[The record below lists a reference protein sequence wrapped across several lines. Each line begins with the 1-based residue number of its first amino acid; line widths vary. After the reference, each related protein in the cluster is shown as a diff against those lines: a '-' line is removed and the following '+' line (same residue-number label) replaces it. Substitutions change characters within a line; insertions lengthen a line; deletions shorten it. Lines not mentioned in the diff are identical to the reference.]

1 LTFGN
6 IFLETIDK
14 RAGLCYGGVQNIR
27 SGAPAM
33 PNKRR
38 DPTSSEE
45 QKAPAPPTDIDA
57 LIADLVEQQ
66 RQLAAHLR
74 RTDIADGA
82 LAQLFSAY
90 GRNAATL
97 GKLLRDRL
105 ALSRKSADDLTAI
118 IHQALSELGE
128 EWGMEL

>member
-1 LTFGN
+1 MPG
-6 IFLETIDK
+6 K
-14 RAGLCYGGVQNIR
+14 RQNP
-27 SGAPAM
+27 AP
-33 PNKRR
+33 
-38 DPTSSEE
+38 SEE
-45 QKAPAPPTDIDA
+45 RNASAPPTDIDA

-74 RTDIADGA
+74 RTDIADSA

-128 EWGMEL
+128 EWGVEL